1 MEREEQGYANHEDD
15 GTHDGLPRD
24 LLVEE
29 PLKAGAGQHTKKPH
43 VDITTDSAPARQ
55 GNLRGFEVA
64 KHRLLREKRHEI
76 FVSIAFFL
84 LLSNKPRIFF
94 V

>member
-55 GNLRGFEVA
+55 GNLRGFKVA
-64 KHRLLREKRHEI
+64 KGDFRRRK
-76 FVSIAFFL
+76 IA
-84 LLSNKPRIFF
+84 KD